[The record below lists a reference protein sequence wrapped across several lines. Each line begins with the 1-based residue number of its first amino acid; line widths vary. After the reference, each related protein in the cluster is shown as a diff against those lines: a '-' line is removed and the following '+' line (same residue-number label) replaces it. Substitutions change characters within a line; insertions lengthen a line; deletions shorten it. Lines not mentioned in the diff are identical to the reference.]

1 MNGAVIWRGPSLL
14 TGDPIFVVVTGI
26 GRYASTNTKT
36 GPMAQVWILRE
47 DIAPT
52 EAVNTGGDDAICGN
66 CRHRSGSNIG
76 RSCYVIW
83 WTAPMQVWKTCRDQP
98 VTRLKFEDVVGR
110 PLRISAYGD
119 PAAVPTDLWTSLVL
133 FGGKWTGYTHQW
145 RTCDQTLRGMLMA
158 SVDSKAERAEAIA
171 KGWRTFRVRR
181 EEDTL
186 DGDIVCPASEEG
198 GMRTTCA
205 QCRLCQ
211 GTSTTAKNIA
221 ILPHGQRVKW
231 LTAE

>member
-1 MNGAVIWRGPSLL
+1 MKPNGAVIWRGPSLL
-14 TGDPIFVVVTGI
+14 TGDPIFVVVTGL
-26 GRYASTNTKT
+26 GHYASKNTKT

-52 EAVNTGGDDAICGN
+52 EAVNTGGDDAICGD

-83 WTAPMQVWKTCRDQP
+83 WTAPMSVWKAYRDQP
-98 VTRLKFEDVVGR
+98 VTKLRFEDVVGR

-145 RTCDQTLRGMLMA
+145 RTCDQALYDCRALAALPPELRGNQHAHGPYCWLLRNVRRV
-158 SVDSKAERAEAIA
+158 SPIPA
-171 KGWRTFRVRR
+171 KGRLGLWTFP
-181 EEDTL
+181 EL
-186 DGDIVCPASEEG
+186 
-198 GMRTTCA
+198 
-205 QCRLCQ
+205 
-211 GTSTTAKNIA
+211 
-221 ILPHGQRVKW
+221 
-231 LTAE
+231 